1 MTADRK
7 KPFAPV
13 TCIQEIWRLNEEL
26 TGSLTTRFYNM
37 FRDHQPPN
45 YDGIKLTWEND
56 LGQTIDDETWTEVVQ
71 SWYSVARDMQARL
84 ICFKILNRSYWT
96 PSKMARLG
104 LREDRNCWRCNK
116 EIGTLLH
123 MLYECEMVH
132 GFWSTVIRHVNDIM
146 ETNFTMNPALCVLG
160 ILNVPL
166 SSQKNAWVTLA
177 LITGC
182 RIVLR
187 HWKSKERITI
197 KEWKDEIAR
206 VASFEQLIHKIN
218 NSLHVFQK
226 VWGPYIRSIGS

>member
-1 MTADRK
+1 
-7 KPFAPV
+7 
-13 TCIQEIWRLNEEL
+13 
-26 TGSLTTRFYNM
+26 M

-56 LGQTIDDETWTEVVQ
+56 LGETIDDETWTGVVQ

-132 GFWSTVIRHVNDIM
+132 DFWSTVIRHVNDIM

-226 VWGPYIRSIGS
+226 VWDPYIRYIGN